1 MAGKALLG
9 LATVA
14 VAMAMAMAMALA
26 ACGGDEPTTYTPEVQ
41 ENFVNS
47 CVDSATSGTAPADE
61 SDAEQLCGC
70 MYNELKARM
79 SFEEFKTADQSLREG
94 EQMSSDLAATLQA
107 AAGACTKAA
116 DRAKR
121 GRSLL
126 SCLTDGSSARAGRS
140 GSQNVKKR

>member
-14 VAMAMAMAMALA
+14 VAMALA

-61 SDAEQLCGC
+61 SGAEQLCGC

-94 EQMSSDLAATLQA
+94 EEMSSELAATLKA
-107 AAGACTKAA
+107 AAGACT
-116 DRAKR
+116 
-121 GRSLL
+121 
-126 SCLTDGSSARAGRS
+126 
-140 GSQNVKKR
+140 